1 MPISTAQLVPD
12 VVRRSASS
20 QEPFF
25 RLSCPRRGQAER
37 KLAFFSEV
45 VGGEKAVADKQAAE
59 ANAMKEDVEADLA
72 EVHSIINYIY
82 QMITLAVR

>member
-1 MPISTAQLVPD
+1 MCFHCLFLKGVKWKILAHTVDERYCGS
-12 VVRRSASS
+12 RASNGR
-20 QEPFF
+20 QMAGW
-25 RLSCPRRGQAER
+25 RAGGQP
-37 KLAFFSEV
+37 
-45 VGGEKAVADKQAAE
+45 GGGKAVADKQAAE